1 MELYCVKIANP
12 VCSQV
17 KVVFER
23 YYCSA
28 GIEKIEIDMLEMI
41 RG

>member
-23 YYCSA
+23 YYYSA
-28 GIEKIEIDMLEMI
+28 GIEIDMLEMI